1 MKDLATALAAAQA
14 EFGTVPQNGFNP
26 YHKTK
31 YSTMEDYINA
41 AKPILAKHGLSISQM
56 PNLVEGQF
64 VLTTILMHK
73 SGDNLVSNQPIFS
86 AKQDAQSMG
95 SAITYAR
102 RYSYG
107 SVLGM
112 ASGDYE
118 DDGLTAAGKS
128 SDKPKG
134 QAPPRKQPAQ
144 TPAPNATPSKG
155 QGSTNPNIEERVKAA
170 PDLNALNELYNEVK
184 DKIQALEKDKQDSV
198 LDLFKNRKSELT
210 KG

>member
-14 EFGTVPQNGFNP
+14 EFGTVPQSGKNP
-26 YHKTK
+26 HFRSTF
-31 YSTMEDYINA
+31 STMQDYVDA

-56 PNLVEGQF
+56 PNLLEGQF

-73 SGDNLVSNQPIFS
+73 SGDNLVSNQPVVS
-86 AKQDAQSMG
+86 TKQDAQSLG
-95 SAITYAR
+95 SAISYAR

-107 SVLGM
+107 AILGM
-112 ASGDYE
+112 ASGDFE
-118 DDGLTAAGKS
+118 DDGNAASAPVK
-128 SDKPKG
+128 
-134 QAPPRKQPAQ
+134 QASPRKQPAQ